1 MFEGYFKKPRRR
13 IRPEISMAP
22 LIDMVF
28 ILLIFFLVSTTFTQ
42 ETGVTVERPKA
53 VTAEPLAKESILIGI
68 TEKGAIFFEN
78 QEVSPRDLRSVVRR
92 ALDER
97 PGRGVIILADKS
109 SKTGR
114 VIEVL
119 DVCKQAG
126 AAKVSISSTVTE

>member
-1 MFEGYFKKPRRR
+1 
-13 IRPEISMAP
+13 MAP